1 MSNITAI
8 SAFLGGAIVGAA
20 VALLVA
26 PEKGSDTRKPQPQSQ
41 PPTACSRR
49 MVTGTAECL
58 PLRKKVLFQSELILK
73 KPPEPFPSGPGG
85 LLFSPIIS
93 LSHCEMPAGSP

>member
-26 PEKGSDTRKPQPQSQ
+26 PEKGVDTRNKIK
-41 PPTACSRR
+41 
-49 MVTGTAECL
+49 EI
-58 PLRKKVLFQSELILK
+58 LRKKGIIASESEID
-73 KPPEPFPSGPGG
+73 
-85 LLFSPIIS
+85 LLVEQLTTEIDD
-93 LSHCEMPAGSP
+93 

>member
-26 PEKGSDTRKPQPQSQ
+26 PEKGSDTRNKIKDI
-41 PPTACSRR
+41 
-49 MVTGTAECL
+49 
-58 PLRKKVLFQSELILK
+58 LRKKGIIASESEID
-73 KPPEPFPSGPGG
+73 
-85 LLFSPIIS
+85 LLVEQLTTEIDD
-93 LSHCEMPAGSP
+93 